1 MELTPPEEIRTRIER
16 LQSCLKRE
24 KVESCLIL
32 QNVDLFYFSGTIQRS
47 YLYIPGEGDPLLM
60 VQKDFDRARK
70 ESPLKNIIPI
80 ERPKAISSIL
90 KKEGGL
96 KRIGL
101 EGDILPLN
109 QFKQLEKI
117 FPDSEFVDI
126 SKAIKQV
133 RMIKS
138 RYEIDQLRRSAKI
151 LDEVFEYAKKVLK
164 PGVTEIEAESHLI
177 ELGRLRGHQGL
188 TRMRAWNQDM
198 INACVLSG
206 NSGSVL
212 THLDV
217 SVIGP
222 GISPAF
228 PQGSSF
234 NLIEKDVPIQIDF
247 SIAYNG
253 YITDGA
259 RTYVIGN
266 LPQELKEA
274 YGVALEIRDEMEKTA
289 KPGVPCSQLYH
300 LSSQIVKRRRL
311 EDYFIGTKKNQAP
324 FVGHG
329 IGLEIDELPLLAKGF
344 SQPLE
349 IGMVFAFEP
358 KFIFPEIG
366 AVALEDDYVVT
377 DDGVEKL
384 TYADDNII
392 VIDGVPNSNHQISN
406 SK

>member
-1 MELTPPEEIRTRIER
+1 MELTPKEEIEKRVGR
-16 LQSCLKRE
+16 LQSYLDKE

-32 QNVDLFYFSGTIQRS
+32 QNVDLFYFSGTIQHS
-47 YLYIPGEGDPLLM
+47 YLFIPREGEPLLM

-70 ESPLKNIIPI
+70 ESPLKNIVSI
-80 ERPKAISSIL
+80 ERPKAISPSL
-90 KKEGGL
+90 KKQGGL

-101 EGDILPLN
+101 ECDILPVN
-109 QFKQLEKI
+109 QFRQLEKM
-117 FPDSEFVDI
+117 FPQSEFIDI

-138 RYEIDQLRRSAKI
+138 PYEVDQLRHSAKI
-151 LDEVFEYAKKVLK
+151 LDEVFEYAKRVLT
-164 PGVTEIEAESHLI
+164 PGITEIQAESQLI

-198 INACVLSG
+198 VNACVLSG
-206 NSGSVL
+206 NSGSVR

-228 PQGSSF
+228 PQGSSY
-234 NLIEKDVPIQIDF
+234 NRIEKDVPIQIDF

-259 RTYVIGN
+259 RTYVIGT
-266 LPQELKEA
+266 LPQKLMETYE
-274 YGVALEIRDEMEKTA
+274 VALEIRDEMEKIA
-289 KPGVPCSQLYH
+289 KPGLPCSDLYH
-300 LSSQIVKRRRL
+300 HSSQIVKKRGL
-311 EDYFIGTKKNQAP
+311 EDYFIGTRKNQAP

-329 IGLEIDELPLLAKGF
+329 IGLEIDELPLLARGF

-349 IGMVFAFEP
+349 IGMIFAFEP
-358 KFIFPEIG
+358 KFIFPGIG
-366 AVALEDDYVVT
+366 AVALEDDYVVNE
-377 DDGVEKL
+377 DGVEKL
-384 TYADDNII
+384 THSNDQII
-392 VIDGVPNSNHQISN
+392 VIDED
-406 SK
+406 

>member
-1 MELTPPEEIRTRIER
+1 MELTPTEEIQKRVER
-16 LQSCLKRE
+16 LQSHLRKE
-24 KVESCLIL
+24 KVESSLIL
-32 QNVDLFYFSGTIQRS
+32 QNVDLFYFSGTAQRS
-47 YLYIPGEGDPLLM
+47 YLFIPSEGDSLLM

-70 ESPLKNIIPI
+70 ESPLENIIPI
-80 ERPKAISSIL
+80 ERPRVISSIL
-90 KKEGGL
+90 KKEGRL

-101 EGDILPLN
+101 EFDVLPVTQLR
-109 QFKQLEKI
+109 QLEKM
-117 FPDSEFVDI
+117 FPHSEFVDI

-138 RYEIDQLRRSAKI
+138 PYEIDQLRRSARI
-151 LDEVFEYAKKVLK
+151 LDEVFEYAKRVLK
-164 PGVTEIEAESHLI
+164 PGMTEIDAESHLI

-198 INACVLSG
+198 VNACVLSG

-228 PQGSSF
+228 PQGSTF
-234 NLIEKDVPIQIDF
+234 NPIGRDVPIQIDF

-259 RTYVIGN
+259 RTYVIGT
-266 LPQELKEA
+266 LPRELKEA
-274 YGVALEIRDEMEKTA
+274 YGVALEIRDEMEKMA
-289 KPGVPCSQLYH
+289 KPGIPCSQLYH
-300 LSSQIVKRRRL
+300 LALQLVKKKGL
-311 EDYFIGTKKNQAP
+311 EDHFIGTRKNQAP

-329 IGLEIDELPLLAKGF
+329 IGLEIDELPLLAMGF
-344 SQPLE
+344 FQPLE

-366 AVALEDDYVVT
+366 AIALEDDYVVT
-377 DDGVEKL
+377 ERGVEKL
-384 TYADDNII
+384 THADDQII
-392 VIDGVPNSNHQISN
+392 VITES
-406 SK
+406 

>member
-1 MELTPPEEIRTRIER
+1 MELTPPEEIQKRVER
-16 LQSCLKRE
+16 LQSYLRKE

-47 YLYIPGEGDPLLM
+47 YLFIPGEGDPLLM
-60 VQKDFDRARK
+60 VQKDFDRARR
-70 ESPLKNIIPI
+70 ESPLKNILPI
-80 ERPKAISSIL
+80 ERPKSIL
-90 KKEGGL
+90 SILRKEGGL

-101 EGDILPLN
+101 ECDVLPVN
-109 QFKQLEKI
+109 QLKQLEKM
-117 FPDSEFVDI
+117 FPHSEFVDI
-126 SKAIKQV
+126 SKTIKQV

-138 RYEIDQLRRSAKI
+138 QYEIDQLKRSAKI
-151 LDEVFEYAKKVLK
+151 LDEVFEYAKRVLK
-164 PGVTEIEAESHLI
+164 PGMTEIEAESHLI

-234 NLIEKDVPIQIDF
+234 NPIGRDVPIQIDF

-259 RTYVIGN
+259 RTYVIGT
-266 LPQELKEA
+266 LPRKLEEA
-274 YGVALEIRDEMEKTA
+274 YGVALEIREEMEKAA
-289 KPGVPCSQLYH
+289 KPGVPCSHLYH
-300 LSSQIVKRRRL
+300 LSSQIVKKRGL

-329 IGLEIDELPLLAKGF
+329 IGLEIDELPLLARGF

-349 IGMVFAFEP
+349 VGMVFAFEP
-358 KFIFPEIG
+358 KFLFPEIG
-366 AVALEDDYVVT
+366 AVALEDDYAVT
-377 DDGVEKL
+377 QDGVEKL
-384 TYADDNII
+384 THADDKII
-392 VIDGVPNSNHQISN
+392 VIREP
-406 SK
+406 

>member
-1 MELTPPEEIRTRIER
+1 MELNSPEEIQKRIER
-16 LQSCLKRE
+16 LQAYLRKE

-32 QNVDLFYFSGTIQRS
+32 QNVDLFYFSGTIQRC
-47 YLYIPGEGDPLLM
+47 YLFIPDAGNPLLM

-96 KRIGL
+96 KRVGL
-101 EGDILPLN
+101 ECDVLPVN
-109 QFKQLEKI
+109 QLRQLEKL
-117 FPDSEFVDI
+117 FPQSEFMDI
-126 SKAIKQV
+126 SKAVKHV

-138 RYEIDQLRRSAKI
+138 PAEIDQLRCSAKI
-151 LDEVFEYAKKVLK
+151 LDEVFEYAKEVLK
-164 PGVTEIEAESHLI
+164 PGMTEIEAESHLI

-198 INACVLSG
+198 LNACVLSG

-234 NLIEKDVPIQIDF
+234 NPIARDVPIQIDF

-259 RTYVIGN
+259 RTYVIGA
-266 LPQELKEA
+266 LPQKLEEA
-274 YGVALEIRDEMEKTA
+274 YAVALEIREEMEKTA
-289 KPGVPCSQLYH
+289 KPGVPCSHLFH
-300 LSSQIVKRRRL
+300 LSAHRVKKRGL
-311 EDYFIGTKKNQAP
+311 EDHFIGTKKNQAP

-329 IGLEIDELPLLAKGF
+329 IGLEIDEFPLLARGF

-349 IGMVFAFEP
+349 TGMVFAFEP

-366 AVALEDDYVVT
+366 TVALEDDYVVT

-384 TYADDNII
+384 THADDQIL
-392 VIDGVPNSNHQISN
+392 VISET
-406 SK
+406 

>member
-1 MELTPPEEIRTRIER
+1 MQDTPQAEIER
-16 LQSCLKRE
+16 RIGHFQSYLKKE
-24 KVESCLIL
+24 KVNSCLIL

-47 YLYIPGEGDPLLM
+47 YLFIPDEGDPFLM

-70 ESPLKNIIPI
+70 ESPLKNILPI
-80 ERPKAISSIL
+80 ERPRAISQIL
-90 KKEGGL
+90 KKQGGL

-101 EGDILPLN
+101 EWDVLPVG
-109 QFKQLEKI
+109 QFRQLEKM
-117 FPDSEFVDI
+117 FPESEFVDI

-138 RYEIDQLRRSAKI
+138 PYEIDQLRHSAKI
-151 LDEVFEYAKKVLK
+151 LDEVFEFAKKVFKL
-164 PGVTEIEAESHLI
+164 GITEIEAESRLI

-198 INACVLSG
+198 VNACVLSG

-228 PQGSSF
+228 PQGSSY
-234 NLIEKDVPIQIDF
+234 NRIEKNVPIQIDF

-253 YITDGA
+253 YIADGA
-259 RTYVIGN
+259 RTYVIGT
-266 LPQELKEA
+266 LPGKLLEA
-274 YGVALEIRDEMEKTA
+274 YKVVLEIRDEMEKRA
-289 KPGVPCSQLYH
+289 KPGVPCSDLYH
-300 LSSQIVKRRRL
+300 LSSRIVKKRGL
-311 EDYFIGTKKNQAP
+311 EDYFIGTRKNQAP

-349 IGMVFAFEP
+349 MGMIFAFEP
-358 KFIFPEIG
+358 KFIFPEMG
-366 AVALEDDYVVT
+366 VVALEDDYAVT
-377 DDGVEKL
+377 ESGVEKL
-384 TYADDNII
+384 THADDKIM
-392 VIDGVPNSNHQISN
+392 VIGGS
-406 SK
+406 

>member
-1 MELTPPEEIRTRIER
+1 MELTPQEEIQKRIER
-16 LQSCLKRE
+16 LQSYLKRE

-47 YLYIPGEGDPLLM
+47 YLFIPSEGNPLLM

-80 ERPKAISSIL
+80 ERRKAISSIL

-101 EGDILPLN
+101 ECDVLPVSQLR
-109 QFKQLEKI
+109 QLEKL
-117 FPDSEFVDI
+117 FPQSEFVDV
-126 SKAIKQV
+126 SKAIKYV

-138 RYEIDQLRRSAKI
+138 PYEIDQLRCSAKI
-151 LDEVFEYAKKVLK
+151 LDEVFEYAKRVLK
-164 PGVTEIEAESHLI
+164 PGMTEIEAESHLI

-206 NSGSVL
+206 NSGGVL

-259 RTYVIGN
+259 RTYVIGT
-266 LPQELKEA
+266 LPKKLKEA
-274 YGVALEIRDEMEKTA
+274 YGVALEIREEMEKAA
-289 KPGVPCSQLYH
+289 KPGVSCSHLYH
-300 LSSQIVKRRRL
+300 LSSQIVKKRGL

-329 IGLEIDELPLLAKGF
+329 IGLEIDELPLLAMGF

-358 KFIFPEIG
+358 KFIFPDIG
-366 AVALEDDYVVT
+366 AVALEDDYAVT
-377 DDGVEKL
+377 EEGVEKL
-384 TYADDNII
+384 TYADDKII
-392 VIDGVPNSNHQISN
+392 LIRDPWPASVPSR
-406 SK
+406 

>member
-1 MELTPPEEIRTRIER
+1 MKLTPQEEIEKRIKN
-16 LQSCLKRE
+16 LQSHLKKE
-24 KVESCLIL
+24 KIESCLIL

-47 YLYIPGEGDPLLM
+47 YLFIPDQGDSLLM

-70 ESPLKNIIPI
+70 ESPLKNILPI
-80 ERPKAISSIL
+80 ERPKVISQIL
-90 KKEGGL
+90 KKHGGL

-101 EGDILPLN
+101 ECDVLPVTH
-109 QFKQLEKI
+109 FRQLEKM
-117 FPDSEFVDI
+117 FPESEFVDI
-126 SKAIKQV
+126 SKTIKQV

-138 RYEIDQLRRSAKI
+138 PYEIGQLKHSAKI
-151 LDEVFEYAKKVLK
+151 LDEVFDYAKRVMKL
-164 PGVTEIEAESHLI
+164 GMTEIEVESHLI

-198 INACVLSG
+198 VNACVLSG

-228 PQGSSF
+228 PQGSSYKRIKK
-234 NLIEKDVPIQIDF
+234 NVPIQIDF
-247 SIAYNG
+247 SVAYDG
-253 YITDGA
+253 YTTDGA
-259 RTYVIGN
+259 RTYVMGTLSKN
-266 LPQELKEA
+266 LLKA
-274 YGVALEIRDEMEKTA
+274 YEVILEIRDEMENIA
-289 KPGVPCSQLYH
+289 KPGVPCSHLYH
-300 LSSQIVKRRRL
+300 LSSQIVIKRGL
-311 EDYFIGTKKNQAP
+311 EDYFIGTKKDQAP

-329 IGLEIDELPLLAKGF
+329 IGLEIDEFPLLARGF
-344 SQPLE
+344 TQPLE

-377 DDGVEKL
+377 EDGVEKI
-384 TYADDNII
+384 TYADDQII
-392 VIDGVPNSNHQISN
+392 IIGES
-406 SK
+406 

>member
-1 MELTPPEEIRTRIER
+1 MVLTPQEEIEKRIQK
-16 LQSCLKRE
+16 LQSHLKKE
-24 KVESCLIL
+24 KVDSCLIL

-47 YLYIPGEGDPLLM
+47 YLFIPAKGEPLLL
-60 VQKDFDRARK
+60 VQKDFDRAKK

-80 ERPKAISSIL
+80 ERPKGISSVL
-90 KKEGGL
+90 KKQGGL

-101 EGDILPLN
+101 ECDVLPVN
-109 QFKQLEKI
+109 QFRQLGKI
-117 FPDSEFVDI
+117 FPRSEFVDI

-138 RYEIDQLRRSAKI
+138 PYEINQLRCSAKI
-151 LDEVFEYAKKVLK
+151 LDEVFEYAKIILK
-164 PGVTEIEAESHLI
+164 PGMTEIEAESQLI
-177 ELGRLRGHQGL
+177 ELGRRRGHQGL

-198 INACVLSG
+198 VNACVLSG

-228 PQGSSF
+228 PQGSSY
-234 NLIEKDVPIQIDF
+234 NLIQRDVPIQIDF

-259 RTYVIGN
+259 RTYVIGT
-266 LPQELKEA
+266 LSRKLMEA
-274 YGVALEIRDEMEKTA
+274 YEVTLKIRDEMERMA
-289 KPGVPCSQLYH
+289 KPGVPCSHLYY
-300 LSSQIVKRRRL
+300 LSSQIVKKRGL

-329 IGLEIDELPLLAKGF
+329 IGLEIDELPLLARGF
-344 SQPLE
+344 SHPLE

-366 AVALEDDYVVT
+366 AVALEDDYAVT
-377 DDGVEKL
+377 EDGVERI
-384 TYADDNII
+384 THAEDDII
-392 VIDGVPNSNHQISN
+392 VIGNS
-406 SK
+406 

>member
-16 LQSCLKRE
+16 LQSYLKRE

-47 YLYIPGEGDPLLM
+47 YLFIPNQGESLLM

-70 ESPLKNIIPI
+70 ESPVKNIVPI
-80 ERPKAISSIL
+80 ERPKAISPLL

-101 EGDILPLN
+101 ECDILPVN
-109 QFKQLEKI
+109 QFRQLEKM
-117 FPDSEFVDI
+117 FPQSEFVDI

-138 RYEIDQLRRSAKI
+138 PYEINQLRRSAKV
-151 LDEVFEYAKKVLK
+151 LDEVFEYAKRVLK

-198 INACVLSG
+198 VNACVLSG
-206 NSGSVL
+206 DSGSVR

-228 PQGSSF
+228 PQGSSY
-234 NLIEKDVPIQIDF
+234 NLIERDVPIQIDF

-259 RTYVIGN
+259 RTYVVGN
-266 LPQELKEA
+266 LPQKLKDA
-274 YGVALEIRDEMEKTA
+274 YKVVLEIRDEMEKVA
-289 KPGVPCSQLYH
+289 KPGLPCSDLYH
-300 LSSQIVKRRRL
+300 RSSQIVKKRGL
-311 EDYFIGTKKNQAP
+311 EDYFIGTRKNQAP

-329 IGLEIDELPLLAKGF
+329 IGLEIDELPLLARGF

-349 IGMVFAFEP
+349 TGMIFAFEP
-358 KFIFPEIG
+358 KFIFPDTG
-366 AVALEDDYVVT
+366 AVALEDDYVVNE
-377 DDGVEKL
+377 DGVEKL
-384 TYADDNII
+384 THSNDRII
-392 VIDGVPNSNHQISN
+392 VIDED
-406 SK
+406 

>member
-1 MELTPPEEIRTRIER
+1 MELTPPEEIQTRIKR
-16 LQSCLKRE
+16 LQSYLKNE

-47 YLYIPGEGDPLLM
+47 YLYIPREGDSLLM

-70 ESPLKNIIPI
+70 ESPLENIIPI
-80 ERPKAISSIL
+80 ERPKAISSLL

-101 EGDILPLN
+101 ECDVVPVN
-109 QFKQLEKI
+109 QLKQLEKM
-117 FPDSEFVDI
+117 FPHSEFVDI
-126 SKAIKQV
+126 SRAIKQI

-138 RYEIDQLRRSAKI
+138 SHEIDQLRRSAKI
-151 LDEVFEYAKKVLK
+151 LDEVFEYAKRVLK
-164 PGVTEIEAESHLI
+164 PGMTEIEAESHLI

-234 NLIEKDVPIQIDF
+234 NPIERDVPIQIDF

-259 RTYVIGN
+259 RTYVIGT
-266 LPQELKEA
+266 LPQELQEA
-274 YGVALEIRDEMEKTA
+274 YGAALEIRDEMEKTA

-300 LSSQIVKRRRL
+300 LSSQIVMEKGL

-329 IGLEIDELPLLAKGF
+329 IGLEIDELPLLAMGF
-344 SQPLE
+344 FQPLE

-358 KFIFPEIG
+358 KFIFPGIG

-377 DDGVEKL
+377 EKGVEKL
-384 TYADDNII
+384 TVSDDQII
-392 VIDGVPNSNHQISN
+392 VIPRS
-406 SK
+406 

>member
-1 MELTPPEEIRTRIER
+1 MELTPKEEIEKRIEH
-16 LQSCLKRE
+16 LQVYLKKE

-47 YLYIPGEGDPLLM
+47 YLYIPDEGEPLLM
-60 VQKDFDRARK
+60 VQKDFDRSLK

-80 ERPKAISSIL
+80 ERPKAISPFL
-90 KKEGGL
+90 KKQRRL

-101 EGDILPLN
+101 EGDVLPVN
-109 QFKQLEKI
+109 QFRQLEQI
-117 FPDSEFVDI
+117 FSQSEFVDI

-138 RYEIDQLRRSAKI
+138 PYEMNQLRQSAQI

-164 PGVTEIEAESHLI
+164 TGMTEIEVESHLI
-177 ELGRLRGHQGL
+177 ELGRRRGHQGL

-198 INACVLSG
+198 VNGSVLSG
-206 NSGSVL
+206 TSGSVL
-212 THLDV
+212 PHLDV

-253 YITDGA
+253 YITDAA
-259 RTYVIGN
+259 RTYVIRK
-266 LPQELKEA
+266 LPQKLMESYE
-274 YGVALEIRDEMEKTA
+274 VILEIQDEMEKEA
-289 KPGVPCSQLYH
+289 KPGVPCSHLYH
-300 LSSQIVKRRRL
+300 LSSQIAKKRGL
-311 EDYFIGTKKNQAP
+311 EEYFIGTKKNQAP

-329 IGLEIDELPLLAKGF
+329 IGLEIDELPLIAKGF
-344 SQPLE
+344 SHPLE
-349 IGMVFAFEP
+349 NGMVFAFEP
-358 KFIFPEIG
+358 KFSFPDIG
-366 AVALEDDYVVT
+366 VVALEDDYLVT
-377 DDGVEKL
+377 EKGVEKL
-384 TYADDNII
+384 THAEENII
-392 VIDGVPNSNHQISN
+392 VIGES
-406 SK
+406 

>member
-1 MELTPPEEIRTRIER
+1 MELTPPKEIQTRVER
-16 LQSCLKRE
+16 LQSYLRRE
-24 KVESCLIL
+24 RVESCLIL

-47 YLYIPGEGDPLLM
+47 YLFIPGEGDSLLM

-70 ESPLKNIIPI
+70 ESPLKNIISI
-80 ERPKAISSIL
+80 ERPKSISSVL

-101 EGDILPLN
+101 ECDVLPVTQLR
-109 QFKQLEKI
+109 QLEKM
-117 FPDSEFVDI
+117 FPHSEFVDI
-126 SKAIKQV
+126 SKAVKQV

-138 RYEIDQLRRSAKI
+138 PYEIDQLRRSARI

-164 PGVTEIEAESHLI
+164 PGMTEIEAESHLI

-198 INACVLSG
+198 VNACVLSG

-234 NLIEKDVPIQIDF
+234 NPIGRDAPIQIDF

-259 RTYVIGN
+259 RTYVIGT

-274 YGVALEIRDEMEKTA
+274 YGAALEIRDEMEKTA

-300 LSSQIVKRRRL
+300 LASQIVKKRGL
-311 EDYFIGTKKNQAP
+311 EDCFIGTKKNQAS

-329 IGLEIDELPLLAKGF
+329 IGLEIDEFPLLARGF
-344 SQPLE
+344 PQPLE

-366 AVALEDDYVVT
+366 AVAIEDDYVVT
-377 DDGVEKL
+377 EDGVEKL
-384 TYADDNII
+384 TCADDEII
-392 VIDGVPNSNHQISN
+392 VIHES
-406 SK
+406 

>member
-1 MELTPPEEIRTRIER
+1 MELTPPEEIQTRTER
-16 LQSCLKRE
+16 LQSCLNRE

-47 YLYIPGEGDPLLM
+47 TLFIPSEGDSLLM
-60 VQKDFDRARK
+60 VQKDVDRARK

-101 EGDILPLN
+101 ECDVLPVN
-109 QFKQLEKI
+109 QLKQLEKM
-117 FPDSEFVDI
+117 FPHSEFVDV

-138 RYEIDQLRRSAKI
+138 PYEIDQLRHSARI
-151 LDEVFEYAKKVLK
+151 LDEVFEYAERVLK
-164 PGVTEIEAESHLI
+164 PGMTEIEAESHLI

-198 INACVLSG
+198 VNACVLSG
-206 NSGSVL
+206 TSGSVL

-234 NLIEKDVPIQIDF
+234 NPIGRDVPIQIDF

-259 RTYVIGN
+259 RTYVIGTI
-266 LPQELKEA
+266 PQELKDA
-274 YGVALEIRDEMEKTA
+274 YGVALEIRDEMEKMA

-300 LSSQIVKRRRL
+300 LSSQMVKKRGL
-311 EDYFIGTKKNQAP
+311 EDYFIGTRKNQAP

-329 IGLEIDELPLLAKGF
+329 IGLEIDELPLLAMGF
-344 SQPLE
+344 FQPLE

-377 DDGVEKL
+377 QDGVEKL
-384 TYADDNII
+384 THADDKII
-392 VIDGVPNSNHQISN
+392 VISRA
-406 SK
+406 

>member
-1 MELTPPEEIRTRIER
+1 MQLTPPEEIKDRIER
-16 LQSCLKRE
+16 LQSYLKKE

-47 YLYIPGEGDPLLM
+47 YLFIPAEGEPLLM
-60 VQKDFDRARK
+60 VQKDFDRAKK
-70 ESPLKNIIPI
+70 ESPVKNILLI
-80 ERPKAISSIL
+80 ERPRSISSIL
-90 KKEGGL
+90 KKQGKL

-101 EGDILPLN
+101 EFDVLPVN
-109 QFKQLEKI
+109 QFRQLEKI
-117 FPDSEFVDI
+117 FYQSEFVDI

-133 RMIKS
+133 RMTKS
-138 RYEIDQLRRSAKI
+138 PYEINQLRQSAQI
-151 LDEVFEYAKKVLK
+151 LDEVFEYAKRVLK
-164 PGVTEIEAESHLI
+164 PGMTEIEAESHLI
-177 ELGRLRGHQGL
+177 ELGRRRGHQGL

-198 INACVLSG
+198 VNACVLSG

-234 NLIEKDVPIQIDF
+234 NLIERDVPIQIDF

-259 RTYVIGN
+259 RTYVIGS
-266 LPQELKEA
+266 LPPKLMEA
-274 YGVALEIRDEMEKTA
+274 YEAALEIRDEMGKIA
-289 KPGVPCSQLYH
+289 KPGVPCSDLYH
-300 LSSQIVKRRRL
+300 LCSQIVKRRGL

-329 IGLEIDELPLLAKGF
+329 IGLEIDELPLLARGF

-349 IGMVFAFEP
+349 TGMVFAFEP

-366 AVALEDDYVVT
+366 AVALEDDYAVT
-377 DDGVEKL
+377 EDGIEKL
-384 TYADDNII
+384 THTEDNII
-392 VIDGVPNSNHQISN
+392 VIGES
-406 SK
+406 